1 MNAAADSISRPVMSF
16 SLPLINHLKFRP
28 RHTTTTP
35 INHAI
40 VVRIGDATVLLNTA
54 MGCLLATTPGP
65 VVPRGIKAADH
76 FVINLDKM
84 NETAP
89 TNRPQDARRLH
100 AWGSVINISSL
111 RASCIYDRRRSSVED
126 EAARATTR
134 SRTGCSVINMINDR

>member
-40 VVRIGDATVLLNTA
+40 VVRIGDATVLLDTA

-111 RASCIYDRRRSSVED
+111 RASCIRPPSVVRRRRGCAGDYSY
-126 EAARATTR
+126 